1 MARIISFYE
10 SGERY
15 KSLRIIGALFTLI
28 GAALLA
34 IGALLLV
41 FGLYSLLAA
50 ATGGPPPGAGFFA
63 ARQVGVMSLGAGLGG
78 ILSLL
83 WSFGCLLSGLQLVAL
98 GALSRLLIHL
108 EENTRASAQSL
119 DKIRMRLESRG
130 EGVEPLFRS

>member
-28 GAALLA
+28 GVALLA
-34 IGALLLV
+34 IGALLLGL
-41 FGLYSLLAA
+41 GLYSLLAG
-50 ATGGPPPGAGFFA
+50 TIGGPPTGAGPFA
-63 ARQVGVMSLGAGLGG
+63 GRPVGVMSLGAGLGG
-78 ILSLL
+78 LLAFL
-83 WSFGCLLSGLQLVAL
+83 WSFGFLLSGLQFVAS
-98 GALSRLLIHL
+98 GALFRLLIHL

-119 DKIRMRLESRG
+119 DKIRIRLESAG